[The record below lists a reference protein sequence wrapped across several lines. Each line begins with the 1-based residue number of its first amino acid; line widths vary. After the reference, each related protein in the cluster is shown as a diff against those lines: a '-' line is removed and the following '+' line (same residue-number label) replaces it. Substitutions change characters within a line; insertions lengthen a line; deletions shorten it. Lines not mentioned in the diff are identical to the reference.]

1 MKKLLLVCFLLAG
14 CTTPGPTDFL
24 EYYDDPAPI
33 NFIDPLRFQR
43 NLRDCR
49 SAPHCAAEDLFNI
62 AQEKDYVDK
71 TNV

>member
-1 MKKLLLVCFLLAG
+1 MKKLLLVFFLLAG
-14 CTTPGPTDFL
+14 CNTAGTTDFL
-24 EYYDDPAPI
+24 EYYDDPTPF
-33 NFIDPLRFQR
+33 NYIDPLRFQR